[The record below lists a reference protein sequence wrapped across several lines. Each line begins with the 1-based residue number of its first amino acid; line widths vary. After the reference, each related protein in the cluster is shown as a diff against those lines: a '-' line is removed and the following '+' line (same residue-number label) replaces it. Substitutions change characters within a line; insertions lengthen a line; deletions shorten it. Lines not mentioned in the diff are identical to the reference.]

1 MSGERDVQYCA
12 AKALLLWTKAI
23 FFFVVRCTVGYVYL
37 RFVAAEVATTYG
49 VPTC

>member
-1 MSGERDVQYCA
+1 MCCQGFA
-12 AKALLLWTKAI
+12 ALYQSYRR

-49 VPTC
+49 VPKC